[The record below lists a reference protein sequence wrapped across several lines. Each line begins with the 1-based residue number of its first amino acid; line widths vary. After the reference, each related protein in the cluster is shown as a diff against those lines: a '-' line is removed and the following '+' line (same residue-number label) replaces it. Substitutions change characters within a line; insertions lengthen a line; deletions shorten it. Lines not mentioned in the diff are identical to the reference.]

1 MARRIAGG
9 NIWDLG
15 SLASYETQFAEG
27 DYGFLNLELRAFP
40 GQTVID
46 ALQSAITMAG
56 VTLTRPIEA
65 KGGSCNLRI
74 HFQKQLAPLAIF
86 AIIIGSAFAIAA
98 LLMSWGLYQK
108 MSEMD
113 TGTFSWQIV
122 LLIAVGIVA
131 FVVVVI
137 MVARKGRFK
146 LSKAGAE
153 VGK

>member
-9 NIWDLG
+9 GIWDLG
-15 SLASYETQFAEG
+15 KLANYETQFAEG
-27 DYGFLNLELRAFP
+27 DYGFVNLELRAFP
-40 GQTVID
+40 GQGAID

-56 VTLTRPIEA
+56 VTLTRPIEV

-74 HFQKQLAPLAIF
+74 HFQKQLAPLAIM
-86 AIIIGSAFAIAA
+86 AIIFAGA
-98 LLMSWGLYQK
+98 LAICALMLSWGLYQK

-113 TGTFSWQIV
+113 AGTFSWQIV

-131 FVVVVI
+131 FVVVII